1 MGGTGIAKDVV
12 LRALS
17 SGKHVVT
24 ANKALIAEHL
34 GEIQKAIGEA
44 EGSPS
49 FAYEAAVCG
58 GEKRRRGRSP
68 VRAPSVKN
76 SLN

>member
-34 GEIQKAIGEA
+34 GRFRRLLG
-44 EGSPS
+44 
-49 FAYEAAVCG
+49 
-58 GEKRRRGRSP
+58 RRRG
-68 VRAPSVKN
+68 VRASRMRRRFVEVRKEGEDEA
-76 SLN
+76 LYVLLALRTL